1 MAKAQATPDETIKR
15 GGTIAKP
22 TPKASDV
29 EKTQSFTA
37 VFADDAHASAQHF
50 INNSEV
56 EVVGVEETG
65 AGNSGTMVT
74 VTYK

>member
-1 MAKAQATPDETIKR
+1 MAKAKATPDETIKR
-15 GGTIAKP
+15 GGTTAKS

-37 VFADDAHASAQHF
+37 AFAGDAHASAQHF
-50 INNSEV
+50 INNSKI
-56 EVVGVEETG
+56 EVVDVEETN
-65 AGNSGTMVT
+65 AGDAGTMVT

>member
-1 MAKAQATPDETIKR
+1 MAKAKATPDETIKR
-15 GGTIAKP
+15 GGPIAKP

-37 VFADDAHASAQHF
+37 AFADDAHASAQHF
-50 INNSEV
+50 INNSEI
-56 EVVGVEETG
+56 EVVGVEETN
-65 AGNSGTMVT
+65 AGDAGTMVT

>member
-1 MAKAQATPDETIKR
+1 MAKAKATPDETIKR
-15 GGTIAKP
+15 GDTIAKP

-37 VFADDAHASAQHF
+37 AFADDAHASAQHF
-50 INNSEV
+50 INTSEI

>member
-1 MAKAQATPDETIKR
+1 MAKATPDETIKR
-15 GGTIAKP
+15 GGTTVKS
-22 TPKASDV
+22 TPKASAV

-37 VFADDAHASAQHF
+37 AFADDAHASAQHF
-50 INNSEV
+50 INNSEI

-65 AGNSGTMVT
+65 AGDSGTMVT